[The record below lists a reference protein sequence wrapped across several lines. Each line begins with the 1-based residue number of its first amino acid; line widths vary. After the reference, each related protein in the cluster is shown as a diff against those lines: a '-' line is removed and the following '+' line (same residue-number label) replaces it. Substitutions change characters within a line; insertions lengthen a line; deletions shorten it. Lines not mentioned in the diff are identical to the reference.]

1 MQVITFSVMCLPHKQ
16 EQAQHSQCE
25 ENEPTHDTACDDG
38 SLGAATSRGIWI
50 GRTRLKDVGSMGEEG
65 LAAGERGMSEGQ
77 VRVMLECWWHG
88 TVALV
93 QWLSTKDKPEPFAAS
108 LDALAA
114 QNTIRFI
121 DASTHQQQLKKCM
134 TFAFAHSQ

>member
-1 MQVITFSVMCLPHKQ
+1 MQVITLIFKKAVDSVMCLPHKQ

-25 ENEPTHDTACDDG
+25 DNEPTHDTACDDG

-77 VRVMLECWWHG
+77 VRVMLECWWY
-88 TVALV
+88 
-93 QWLSTKDKPEPFAAS
+93 
-108 LDALAA
+108 LDALLAQPA

-121 DASTHQQQLKKCM
+121 DASNI
-134 TFAFAHSQ
+134 SSS